1 MGRNLSYCILFLS
14 SLVFISSNPAM
25 ESQEDIYSQGLETVK
40 DEMNNHQDI
49 AERVSIDD
57 TYKISYFQDM
67 EAISQG
73 RFSQVLKRNQR

>member
-49 AERVSIDD
+49 AERVGIND
-57 TYKISYFQDM
+57 TYKIS
-67 EAISQG
+67 
-73 RFSQVLKRNQR
+73 

>member
-25 ESQEDIYSQGLETVK
+25 ESREDIYSQGLEIGK
-40 DEMNNHQDI
+40 DEINNHLDI

-57 TYKISYFQDM
+57 TDKIS
-67 EAISQG
+67 
-73 RFSQVLKRNQR
+73 